1 MGVKSRRRNDAF
13 NTGSTSGRGTPVDP
27 TRVPGAPSVPT
38 IIPHFEEAHAD
49 VSTES
54 SNESGI
60 PQSTT
65 EGNGTPTG
73 APAVQSAAPVK
84 DPNFGFYKENGDFET
99 DPMKIAAAFTMQA
112 ANSRSTGQPFD
123 ARFPSYKHPTSGVS
137 VENISKLDE
146 SKAKPTLMPAIKVVY
161 KGKDANR
168 FGLESQKPGAKWN
181 NQHGGYEKQGEIR
194 PSGIN
199 WTGEEKNRSK
209 HEASYFENLVLPA
222 ANKIAEIHQKLN
234 SEKNGGTSSIAAVT
248 DKNNNSELQCSFCGT
263 TAERDTSKPETDNDF
278 ITDHAILKNGWCRAA
293 MLAHNTMHPIK
304 GNLEEI

>member
-1 MGVKSRRRNDAF
+1 MGVSSRRRNDAF

-27 TRVPGAPSVPT
+27 TRVPGAPAVPLIT
-38 IIPHFEEAHAD
+38 PHFEEAQAQ
-49 VSTES
+49 VNTES

-65 EGNGTPTG
+65 EGNGTPVTA
-73 APAVQSAAPVK
+73 APAAAPIK
-84 DPNFGFYKENGDFET
+84 DPNHGFYKENGDFET
-99 DPMKIAAAFTMQA
+99 DPMKIAAAFTMQG
-112 ANSRSTGQPFD
+112 ANTRSTGQPFD
-123 ARFPSYKHPTSGVS
+123 ARFPFYKHPTSGVS
-137 VENISKLDE
+137 IENISKLDE

-168 FGLESQKPGAKWN
+168 FGLENQKPGAKWN

-199 WTGEEKNRSK
+199 WTGEEKNRAK

-263 TAERDTSKPETDNDF
+263 TADRDTSKPETDNDF

>member
-1 MGVKSRRRNDAF
+1 
-13 NTGSTSGRGTPVDP
+13 
-27 TRVPGAPSVPT
+27 VPGAPSVPLIT
-38 IIPHFEEAHAD
+38 PHFEEAQAQ

-65 EGNGTPTG
+65 EGNGTPAAA
-73 APAVQSAAPVK
+73 APSAAPIK
-84 DPNFGFYKENGDFET
+84 DPNHGFYKENGDFET

-112 ANSRSTGQPFD
+112 ANSRGTGQPFD

-137 VENISKLDE
+137 VENISRLDE

-161 KGKDANR
+161 KGKNADR
-168 FGLESQKPGAKWN
+168 FGLERQKLGAKWN
-181 NQHGGYEKQGEIR
+181 NAHGGYEREGEIK

-199 WTGEEKNRSK
+199 WTGEEKNRAK
-209 HEASYFENLVLPA
+209 HEGSYFEHLVLPA
-222 ANKIAEIHQKLN
+222 ANKIAELHQKLN
-234 SEKNGGTSSIAAVT
+234 IEKNGGASGVAAVT
-248 DKNNNSELQCSFCGT
+248 DKNHTSKLQCSFCGT

-278 ITDHAILKNGWCRAA
+278 IGDHSILRNGWCRAA
-293 MLAHNTMHPIK
+293 MLAHNTLHPIK